1 MTALQANYQ
10 DDILNASMAGKR
22 RYKQT
27 TNTDGT
33 ISLDDVTTYDQVGT
47 DFGASDVN
55 NIVRAIFN
63 HYAGLENSSTS
74 IVENA
79 SGETVITAD
88 NEDAATVTVIAESGG
103 VTTITATIKPKG
115 EGMDNQYV
123 CVTKISEASDGT
135 TTISKS
141 YSYS

>member
-1 MTALQANYQ
+1 MTALPANYQ

-33 ISLDDVTTYDQVGT
+33 ISLDDATTYDQVGT
-47 DFGASDVN
+47 DFGAGDVN
-55 NIVRAIFN
+55 NIVQAIFN

-74 IVENA
+74 IAENA
-79 SGETVITAD
+79 SGETVITAN

-103 VTTITATIKPKG
+103 VTTITATINPKG
-115 EGMDNQYV
+115 AGMSSQYV
-123 CVTKISEASDGT
+123 CITKISEASDGT
-135 TTISKS
+135 TTISKT
-141 YSYS
+141 YS